1 MESTVL
7 SMITKYFLRGDY
19 MLVVIYKNGDIY
31 IGRKEFY
38 LDSKNS
44 TIKVGDEISDLS
56 DVSTII
62 AGNRTIYGDSME
74 AF

>member
-1 MESTVL
+1 
-7 SMITKYFLRGDY
+7 

-38 LDSKNS
+38 LNNKDS
-44 TIKVGDEISDLS
+44 TIKVGDQISDLL

-62 AGNRTIYGDSME
+62 VGDRTIYGDTLE

>member
-1 MESTVL
+1 
-7 SMITKYFLRGDY
+7 

-31 IGRKEFY
+31 IGQKEFY
-38 LDSKNS
+38 LDSKS
-44 TIKVGDEISDLS
+44 GTIQVGDKTTDLS

-62 AGNRTIYGDSME
+62 AGDRTIYGDTME

>member
-1 MESTVL
+1 
-7 SMITKYFLRGDY
+7 

-38 LDSKNS
+38 LDSKDS
-44 TIKVGDEISDLS
+44 TIKVGDKISDLS

-62 AGNRTIYGDSME
+62 VGSRTIYGDTME

>member
-1 MESTVL
+1 
-7 SMITKYFLRGDY
+7 

-38 LDSKNS
+38 LDNKDK
-44 TIKVGDEISDLS
+44 TVKVGDKISDLS

-62 AGNRTIYGDSME
+62 VGSRTIYGDTME

>member
-1 MESTVL
+1 
-7 SMITKYFLRGDY
+7 

-31 IGRKEFY
+31 IGQKEFY
-38 LDSKNS
+38 LDSKSS
-44 TIKVGDEISDLS
+44 TIQVGDKTTDLS

-62 AGNRTIYGDSME
+62 AGDRTIYGDTME

>member
-1 MESTVL
+1 
-7 SMITKYFLRGDY
+7 

-38 LDSKNS
+38 LDNKEK
-44 TIKVGDEISDLS
+44 TVKVGDKISDLS

-62 AGNRTIYGDSME
+62 VGSRTIYGDTME

>member
-1 MESTVL
+1 
-7 SMITKYFLRGDY
+7 

-38 LDSKNS
+38 LDNKSN
-44 TIKVGDEISDLS
+44 TIKVGDNISNLS

-62 AGNRTIYGDSME
+62 VSNRIIYGDTME

>member
-1 MESTVL
+1 
-7 SMITKYFLRGDY
+7 

-31 IGRKEFY
+31 VGQKEFY
-38 LDSKNS
+38 LDSKSN
-44 TIKVGDEISDLS
+44 TIQVGDKTTDLA

-62 AGNRTIYGDSME
+62 AGDRTIYGDTME

>member
-1 MESTVL
+1 
-7 SMITKYFLRGDY
+7 

-38 LDSKNS
+38 LDSKSS
-44 TIKVGDEISDLS
+44 TIKVGDNISNLS

-62 AGNRTIYGDSME
+62 VGNRTIYGDTME

>member
-1 MESTVL
+1 
-7 SMITKYFLRGDY
+7 

-38 LDSKNS
+38 LDSKSS
-44 TIKVGDEISDLS
+44 TIKIGDNISNLS

-62 AGNRTIYGDSME
+62 VGNRTIYGDTME

>member
-1 MESTVL
+1 
-7 SMITKYFLRGDY
+7 
-19 MLVVIYKNGDIY
+19 MLVVFYKNGDIY

-38 LDSKNS
+38 LNDADK
-44 TIKVGDEISDLS
+44 TIKVGDQISNLD

-62 AGNRTIYGDSME
+62 VGDRTIYGDTQE